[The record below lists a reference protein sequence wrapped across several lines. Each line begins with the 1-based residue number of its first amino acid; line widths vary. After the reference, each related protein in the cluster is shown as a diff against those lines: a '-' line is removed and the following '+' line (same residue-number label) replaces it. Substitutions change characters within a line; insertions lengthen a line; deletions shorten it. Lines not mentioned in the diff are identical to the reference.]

1 MATIRSFDKPFEL
14 VDYTEELL
22 IIPNTWGLLNNMG
35 VFENEGVAQ
44 HTITVEKI
52 NQSLAL
58 IEDRVRGERNNMN
71 KDYERELHSFAIPH
85 FPLDDYIK
93 PEDIQGKRAYGQA
106 NSEEQIGMVRGR
118 KLERIRRNHAV
129 TLEAARMQAIT
140 AGTVYAP
147 NNTVVVDW
155 YSAFGITRKEVAFD
169 LGTAS
174 TDVIAKGEEVI
185 AHIQDNVLS
194 GDIINEIVALCSP
207 GFFSQLIAQAGV
219 KEAYKYYTSTQEP
232 NRSRLGSGLYRE
244 FTHGG
249 IRYIE
254 YRGSYN
260 GTALIPANEAY
271 FMPSGATDLFKTYY
285 SPANKFS
292 FVNTTGEEAYVFE
305 YAGSRDEEIVL
316 QSESNF
322 INMLRRPQVVVRA
335 VAGASV

>member
-22 IIPNTWGLLNNMG
+22 IIPNTWGLVNQMG
-35 VFENEGVAQ
+35 IFEGEGVAQ

-52 NQSLAL
+52 NQSLNL
-58 IEDRVRGERNNMN
+58 ITDRVRGERNNMN
-71 KDYERELHSFAIPH
+71 KDDLRELHSFAIPH

-93 PEDIQGKRAYGQA
+93 PDDIQGQRAYGQPNA
-106 NSEEQIGMVRGR
+106 EEQIAMVRGR
-118 KLERIRRNHAV
+118 KLERIRRNHSV
-129 TLEAARMQAIT
+129 TLEAARCQALT

-147 NNTVVVDW
+147 NGTVVNDW
-155 YSAFGITRKEVAFD
+155 YSSFGITRKEVDFV
-169 LGTAS
+169 LGTAG

-185 AHIQDNVLS
+185 AHIQDNILS
-194 GDIINEIVALCSP
+194 GDLVTEIVALCSP
-207 GFFSQLIAQAGV
+207 EFFSKLIAQAGV

-232 NRSRLGSGLYRE
+232 NRNRLGSGLYRE
-244 FTHGG
+244 FVHGG

-254 YRGSYN
+254 YRGKYN
-260 GTALIPANEAY
+260 GSALIPANDAY
-271 FMPSGATDLFKTYY
+271 FLPMGVTDMFMTYF

-305 YAGSRDEEIVL
+305 YPSQTDEDIVL

-322 INMLRRPQVVVRA
+322 INMLRRPQIVVR
-335 VAGASV
+335 GYTSN

>member
-22 IIPNTWGLLNNMG
+22 IIPNTWGLLNTMG

-52 NQSLAL
+52 NQSLSL

-71 KDYERELHSFAIPH
+71 KDYNRELHSFAIPH
-85 FPLDDYIK
+85 FPMDDYIK

-106 NSEEQIGMVRGR
+106 NAEEQIGMVRGR

-129 TLEAARMQAIT
+129 TLEAARMQALT
-140 AGTVYAP
+140 QGTVYAP
-147 NNTVVVDW
+147 NGTVVVDW
-155 YSAFGITRKEVAFD
+155 YAAFGITRKEVDFD
-169 LGTAS
+169 LGTAG
-174 TDVIAKGEEVI
+174 TDVIQKGEEI
-185 AHIQDNVLS
+185 LAHIQDNILS
-194 GDIINEIVALCSP
+194 GDLVTEIVGICSP
-207 GFFSQLIAQAGV
+207 EFFSKLISQAGV

-244 FTHGG
+244 FVHGG
-249 IRYIE
+249 IRYVE

-260 GTALIPANEAY
+260 GNRLVPAGDAY
-271 FMPSGATDLFKTYY
+271 FMPMGVTDMFKTYF

-305 YAGSRDEEIVL
+305 YPGSKDEEIVL

-322 INMLRRPQVVVRA
+322 ANMLRRPQI
-335 VAGASV
+335 VARGHSTT

>member
-1 MATIRSFDKPFEL
+1 MATVRSFENAFQL
-14 VDYTEELL
+14 TDYTEELL
-22 IIPNTWGLLNNMG
+22 IIPNTWGLMNELG

-44 HTITVEKI
+44 HNITVEKI
-52 NQSLAL
+52 DQSLAL
-58 IEDRVRGERNNMN
+58 ITDRVRGERNNMN

-106 NSEEQIGMVRGR
+106 NAEEQLGQVRAR
-118 KLERIRRNHAV
+118 KLERIRRNHSV

-140 AGTVYAP
+140 AGTAYAP

-155 YSAFGITRKEVAFD
+155 YSAFGITRKEVDFV
-169 LGTAS
+169 LGTGT

-185 AHIQDNVLS
+185 AHIQDNILN
-194 GDIINEIVALCSP
+194 GDIVSEIVALCSP
-207 GFFSQLIAQAGV
+207 EFFSKLIAQAGV
-219 KEAYKYYTSTQEP
+219 KEAYKYYTSMQEP
-232 NRSRLGSGLYRE
+232 NRTRLGSGLYRE

-260 GTALIPANEAY
+260 GSPLIPANDAY
-271 FMPSGATDLFKTYY
+271 FMPMGVTDMFKTYF

-305 YAGSRDEEIVL
+305 YAGNRDEEIVL

-322 INMLRRPQVVVRA
+322 INMLRRPQIVVR
-335 VAGASV
+335 GYTSN

>member
-1 MATIRSFDKPFEL
+1 MATVRSFTQPFEM

-22 IIPNTWGLLNNMG
+22 IIPNTWGLMNSLG

-44 HTITVEKI
+44 HSITVEKI
-52 NQSLAL
+52 DQSLAL
-58 IEDRVRGERNNMN
+58 ITDRVRGERNNMN
-71 KDYERELHSFAIPH
+71 KDYNRELHSFAIPH

-93 PEDIQGKRAYGQA
+93 PEDVQGKRAYGQA
-106 NSEEQIGMVRGR
+106 DSEEQLGLVRAR

-147 NNTVVVDW
+147 NNTVVTDW
-155 YSAFGITRKEVAFD
+155 YSSFNITREEIDFV
-169 LGTAS
+169 LGTGT
-174 TDVIAKGEEVI
+174 TDVIAKGEQVI
-185 AHIQDNVLS
+185 AHIQDNILN
-194 GDIINEIVALCSP
+194 GDIVNEIVALCSP
-207 GFFSQLIAQAGV
+207 TFFSKLISQAGV

-232 NRSRLGSGLYRE
+232 NRSRLGSGPYRE

-260 GTALIPANEAY
+260 GTPLIPDGDAY
-271 FMPSGATDLFKTYY
+271 FMPLGVTDMFKTYF

-292 FVNTTGEEAYVFE
+292 FVNTAGEEAYVFE
-305 YAGSRDEEIVL
+305 YPSDRDEEIVL

-322 INMLRRPQVVVRA
+322 INMLRRPQIVVR
-335 VAGASV
+335 GFSSN

>member
-35 VFENEGVAQ
+35 VFESEGVAQ

-52 NQSLAL
+52 EQSLAL
-58 IEDRVRGERNNMN
+58 ITDRVRGERNNMN
-71 KDYERELHSFAIPH
+71 KDYQRELHSFAIPH

-93 PEDIQGKRAYGQA
+93 PEDVQGKRAYGQA
-106 NSEEQIGMVRGR
+106 NAEEQVAAVRAR

-155 YSAFGITRKEVAFD
+155 YSAFGITRKVVDFA
-169 LGTAS
+169 LGTAA
-174 TDVIAKGEEVI
+174 TDVIQKGEEVI

-194 GDIINEIVALCSP
+194 GDIINEIVAVCSP
-207 GFFSQLIAQAGV
+207 EFFSKLIAQAGV
-219 KEAYKYYTSTQEP
+219 KEAYKYYTSTQQP
-232 NRSRLGSGLYRE
+232 NRDRQGSGLYRE

-249 IRYIE
+249 IRYVE

-260 GTALIPANEAY
+260 GQKLVPAGDAY
-271 FMPSGATDLFKTYY
+271 FMPSGSTDLFKTYF
-285 SPANKFS
+285 SPANKFG
-292 FVNTTGEEAYVFE
+292 FVNTSGEEAYVFE
-305 YAGSRDEEIVL
+305 YPGMKDDEIVL

-322 INMLRRPQVVVRA
+322 INMLRRPQVVVR
-335 VAGASV
+335 GHSSD